1 MVLECLD
8 KLPPSFHQTRKE
20 NSAESAD
27 VQRRRSLKLQLSY
40 VIFDDRTPVSQE
52 QITGLKCFNKM
63 MKELN
68 KISLTRKEQ
77 IIAHSC
83 LNTYGSVYINIKIRN
98 VFKYTFTTMICA
110 ISYFD

>member
-1 MVLECLD
+1 MILECLD

-27 VQRRRSLKLQLSY
+27 VQRRRSLKLQLSD

-63 MKELN
+63 MKELY
-68 KISLTRKEQ
+68 KISFTRKGQ
-77 IIAHSC
+77 IIVHAC
-83 LNTYGSVYINIKIRN
+83 LNTYGSIVLI
-98 VFKYTFTTMICA
+98 
-110 ISYFD
+110 